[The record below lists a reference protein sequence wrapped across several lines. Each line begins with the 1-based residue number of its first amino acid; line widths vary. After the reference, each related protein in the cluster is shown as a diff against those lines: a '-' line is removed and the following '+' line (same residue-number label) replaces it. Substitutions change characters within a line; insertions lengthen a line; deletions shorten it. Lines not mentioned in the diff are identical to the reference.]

1 MKQLSLTLLLT
12 FIFVGTFAQNNYTRF
27 REIDIQHY
35 IFEIQLNDTTD
46 RIEGTATIEAKI
58 LQPTQKLTLDFVGQN
73 DSTNTG
79 MIVSKVTSEGNNLP
93 FEQKKDQ
100 LEIEFSHVIQKN
112 QTKKVTVTYAGI
124 PGDGLIISKNRFGD
138 RTFFGDNWPNRAR
151 FWLPVIDH
159 PSDKATLEF
168 RVVAPEYY
176 QVVSNGEQV
185 EETNLDKH
193 LKLTRWRE
201 NVPISTKLMV
211 IGVARFAE
219 INIGNYNGTP
229 VSTWVFPQNREA
241 GFYDY
246 AVGVRPLEFYSN
258 LIGPYPFEKLANVQ
272 SKTRYGGMENAGC
285 IFYAEKSVTG
295 NRQAEGL
302 MAHEIAHQWFGN
314 SVTERNWYDVWL
326 SEGFATYLTHLYTKQ
341 FAGQERFKTD
351 LIKDRERIIKYAHKK
366 WAPVIDTTI
375 TDYNQ
380 LLNTNTYQKASW
392 FLHMLN
398 EKTGDSIFVNIL
410 RKYYH
415 DYRDSTAITS
425 DFMQMAEGVS
435 GQDLKDF
442 FQEWLYQPGFT
453 EIKVKWRQSKNGK
466 LVLNL
471 SQVQPDNLFTFPLEV
486 EFQLKNGETH
496 LKTVEVTGREN
507 KSSFNL
513 KDKVES
519 IRLDPNVKLL
529 FEKVD

>member
-1 MKQLSLTLLLT
+1 MT
-12 FIFVGTFAQNNYTRF
+12 
-27 REIDIQHY
+27 
-35 IFEIQLNDTTD
+35 
-46 RIEGTATIEAKI
+46 
-58 LQPTQKLTLDFVGQN
+58 
-73 DSTNTG
+73 
-79 MIVSKVTSEGNNLP
+79 VSKVFSEGNSLQ
-93 FEQKKDQ
+93 FAQKDDQ
-100 LEIEFSHVIQKN
+100 LEIEFPLVVQKN
-112 QTKKVTVTYAGI
+112 QNVTFSVDYSGI
-124 PGDGLIISKNRFGD
+124 PSDGLIISKNQFGD

-151 FWLPVIDH
+151 YWLPTIDH

-176 QVVSNGEQV
+176 QVVSNGIQV
-185 EETNLDKH
+185 EESNIANH
-193 LKLTRWRE
+193 RKLTRWQE

-219 INIGNYNGTP
+219 LNNGSYNGTP

-246 AVGVRPLEFYSN
+246 AVGIRPLEFYSM
-258 LIGPYPFEKLANVQ
+258 LVGPYPFEKLANVQ

-295 NRQAEGL
+295 KGRVEGL

-341 FAGQERFKTD
+341 FAGNERFKMSLTN
-351 LIKDRERIIKYAHKK
+351 DRERIIKYAQKR
-366 WAPVIDTTI
+366 WTSIIDTTI

-398 EKTGDSIFVNIL
+398 EKTGDSVFVNIL
-410 RKYYH
+410 RKYYESF
-415 DYRDSTAITS
+415 RDSTAITS
-425 DFMQMAEGVS
+425 DFLQVAETVS
-435 GQDLKDF
+435 KQNLDNF
-442 FQEWLYQPGFT
+442 FHEWLYQPGFPK
-453 EIKVKWRQSKNGK
+453 IKMKWRQRNNGK

-471 SQVQPDNLFTFPLEV
+471 EQVQPDYLFTFPLEIR
-486 EFQLKNGETH
+486 FQQNNGNTILE
-496 LKTVEVTGREN
+496 TVEITGWKSKLNFDLEN
-507 KSSFNL
+507 QI
-513 KDKVES
+513 ES
-519 IRLDPNVKLL
+519 IQLDPNVKLL